1 MNLIDVW
8 RQQISIVTD
17 KSDWKENFKSV
28 IDERCVLTNMSN
40 ISMIA
45 TPIGQLLKKNEKDN
59 YNMLWLCCFYH

>member
-45 TPIGQLLKKNEKDN
+45 TPIGQLLKK
-59 YNMLWLCCFYH
+59 